1 MSSCNVQNKTNRYGG
16 CNAKRV
22 NVDRETLVS
31 LFGLVTLMIINRIPR
46 LDNYCNNNFDICGSS
61 P

>member
-1 MSSCNVQNKTNRYGG
+1 MSSCNVQFETNRYGG

-22 NVDRETLVS
+22 NVDRETLMS
-31 LFGLVTLMIINRIPR
+31 LFGLVTIMIINRTPR
-46 LDNYCNNNFDICGSS
+46 LDNYCSNNFNICGSS